1 MIHNVFTFFRSI
13 HHTSIVIP
21 SGINPGA
28 NEFKTVWIFV
38 TPSPTLIANGVS
50 TATRV
55 AAIEPTTINPTILK
69 ELIILSTVPSFKI
82 FNSEVFPCLYPVI
95 NIKYPHAKINTSN
108 TTVAK
113 IGPR

>member
-1 MIHNVFTFFRSI
+1 MIPTTKIATMIHNVFTFFRSI

-50 TATRV
+50 TAV
-55 AAIEPTTINPTILK
+55 QCGAFAARAVVEPKKRHGQEDAQLQK
-69 ELIILSTVPSFKI
+69 TVPD
-82 FNSEVFPCLYPVI
+82 V
-95 NIKYPHAKINTSN
+95 
-108 TTVAK
+108 
-113 IGPR
+113 